1 MQASK
6 LITIGTI
13 AFTLLGCNID
23 VPLEMMKEQV
33 KAPIGILGILIPKK
47 MRR

>member
-23 VPLEMMKEQV
+23 VLLEMMKEQV

-47 MRR
+47 